1 MGKQLTKEAI
11 EINLHEFNKS
21 KKKTKLSK
29 IHKKFLIKNLIFFT
43 SLLLIM
49 IIITKTNKNTANEI
63 IRIKENIYN
72 LNNQEKQCRNDIIRI
87 KQRNKNYMN
96 ENRNLGIY
104 LISLNDSISQ
114 LKQNKTHL
122 KLQIEGAKNRID
134 SLRYSKKNISD
145 NISFKKFNIEAYTKQ
160 YNELEIINSQFKKQY
175 ISLSKVS
182 KGEYQELKSLLLSK
196 EEITILEKWMD
207 GIITKKCYSSNSA
220 QLNVTIFHQNC
231 DQVGPTLTV
240 VLTNFNELIGGY
252 TRVSWGNKEDRPDYR
267 AFIFNIK
274 KKKICHLMPFVTG
287 ILPKPEHFP
296 FFGIDLMFRGDGSD
310 SSNFPYV
317 YGDYSNKKAEF
328 IENAPFL
335 IRHIEVFAIKEN

>member
-29 IHKKFLIKNLIFFT
+29 IHKKILIKNLIFFT

-87 KQRNKNYMN
+87 KQRNNNYMN

-274 KKKICHLMPFVTG
+274 KKKIFHLMPFVTG
-287 ILPKPEHFP
+287 VLPKPEHFP
-296 FFGIDLMFRGDGSD
+296 FFGIDLMFRGDGSG

>member
-1 MGKQLTKEAI
+1 MEKQLTKEAI

-29 IHKKFLIKNLIFFT
+29 IHKKFLIKNIIFFT

-49 IIITKTNKNTANEI
+49 IIITKINKNTANEI
-63 IRIKENIYN
+63 IRMKGNIYN
-72 LNNQEKQCRNDIIRI
+72 LTNQESQCRNEIIRI

-104 LISLNDSISQ
+104 FISLNDSISQ
-114 LKQNKTHL
+114 LKKNKTYL
-122 KLQIEGAKNRID
+122 KLQIEGAKIRID
-134 SLRYSKKNISD
+134 SLRYSKENISD

-175 ISLSKVS
+175 ISLSK
-182 KGEYQELKSLLLSK
+182 GEYQESKSLLLSK

-207 GIITKKCYSSNSA
+207 GIIMRKCYSSNSA

-274 KKKICHLMPFVTG
+274 QKKIFHLMPFVTG
-287 ILPKPEHFP
+287 VLPKPEHFP
-296 FFGIDLMFRGDGSD
+296 FFGKDLMFRGDGSG
-310 SSNFPYV
+310 STNFPYV

-328 IENAPFL
+328 IENDPFL